1 MLCYY
6 HNLQKQ
12 PIRTGH
18 DVTIKKIITIKKE
31 F

>member
-1 MLCYY
+1 MLCYS

-12 PIRTGH
+12 PIRSGQ
-18 DVTIKKIITIKKE
+18 DVTIKIITIKKE